1 MESKD
6 KIEHLPGWSGKMD
19 RRTAEHRLE
28 NKPVG
33 TYLFRQS
40 DECSAA
46 TVAQLELSNRMKI
59 RAYLCTIVEPA
70 GGIADVMVLHTS
82 QGWVVYHD
90 NPDLTDSEY
99 VYSQSPYNLLAHI
112 GQKARFPI

>member
-1 MESKD
+1 MNGED

-19 RRTAEHRLE
+19 RRTAEHRLQ

-40 DECSAA
+40 DEYSSA

-59 RAYLCTIVEPA
+59 RAYLCTIVEPGDA
-70 GGIADVMVLHTS
+70 VSDVMVLHTG
-82 QGWVVYHD
+82 QGWIIYHD

-99 VYSQSPYNLLAHI
+99 VYSPSPSSLLMHL
-112 GQKARFPI
+112 GKKARFPL